1 VSWWESSVASLG
13 ENNYASIEAMNRER
27 DEKFMRAAL
36 NEAKKALGQTS
47 PNPAVGAVLVI
58 DNRIVAEGH
67 HRGAGRDH
75 AEVECLRNF
84 GARVPAR
91 ATLYVTLE
99 PCSTRGRTGPCTDAI
114 LQAGVRNV
122 VVGAID
128 VNPRHSG
135 NGIVQLRNAGVSVRE
150 GVLADDC
157 AQINEAF
164 NKWIVTGHPF
174 VIAKCGMSLD
184 GRLTRPA
191 GESRWIT
198 GGSARRHAHQLRA
211 EVDAILVGAETVRA
225 DNPRLTVRG
234 VRGAR
239 QPWRVV
245 LSRLG
250 KLPRR
255 THLFSDRLSSRTLVY
270 QRESLATVL
279 KSLGERGVTSVLI
292 EGGGDVL
299 GQALDAHLID
309 KVQLYLG
316 PILTGG
322 PIIAFPGRGAQ
333 NAANALRLR
342 RVSYEQIGQNVCITA
357 YPEIFRPE

>member
-1 VSWWESSVASLG
+1 MKS
-13 ENNYASIEAMNRER
+13 ER

-36 NEAKKALGQTS
+36 NEARKALGQTS

-58 DNRIVAEGH
+58 GNRIVAKGH
-67 HRGAGRDH
+67 HRQAGRDH

-84 GARVPAR
+84 AAPVPAR

-99 PCSTRGRTGPCTDAI
+99 PCSTEGRTAPCTDAI

-128 VNPRHSG
+128 VNPRHAGKS
-135 NGIVQLRNAGVSVRE
+135 IVQLRNAGVRE
-150 GVLADDC
+150 RDGVLPVGC

-164 NKWIVTGHPF
+164 NKWIVTGRPF

-191 GESRWIT
+191 GESRWMR
-198 GGSARRHAHQLRA
+198 GGSRPRHAHQLRA
-211 EVDAILVGAETVRA
+211 GVDAILVGAETGRA

-245 LSRLG
+245 LSRSG
-250 KLPRR
+250 KLPQRAR
-255 THLFSDRLSSRTLVY
+255 LFSDR
-270 QRESLATVL
+270 
-279 KSLGERGVTSVLI
+279 
-292 EGGGDVL
+292 
-299 GQALDAHLID
+299 
-309 KVQLYLG
+309 
-316 PILTGG
+316 
-322 PIIAFPGRGAQ
+322 
-333 NAANALRLR
+333 
-342 RVSYEQIGQNVCITA
+342 
-357 YPEIFRPE
+357 

>member
-1 VSWWESSVASLG
+1 
-13 ENNYASIEAMNRER
+13 
-27 DEKFMRAAL
+27 MRAAL

-47 PNPAVGAVLVI
+47 PNPAVGAVLVVG
-58 DNRIVAEGH
+58 NRIVAKGH
-67 HRGAGRDH
+67 HRGAGHDH

-84 GARVPAR
+84 AAPMPRN

-99 PCSTRGRTGPCTDAI
+99 PCSTKGRTAACTDAI
-114 LQAGVRNV
+114 LEVGVRNV

-150 GVLADDC
+150 EVLADDC

-164 NKWIVTGHPF
+164 NKWIVTQRPF

-184 GRLTRPA
+184 GRLTRPV
-191 GESRWIT
+191 GESHWIT
-198 GGSARRHAHQLRA
+198 GNSARRHAHQLRA
-211 EVDAILVGAETVRA
+211 GVDAILVGAETVRA

-234 VRGAR
+234 VHAQ

-245 LSRLG
+245 LTRSR
-250 KLPRR
+250 KLPRHA
-255 THLFSDRLSSRTLVY
+255 HLFSDQFSSRTLVY
-270 QRESLATVL
+270 RRKSLAAVL
-279 KSLGERGVTSVLI
+279 KTLGKQDITSVLI

-299 GQALDAHLID
+299 GQVLDAHLID

-322 PIIAFPGRGAQ
+322 PVIAFPGKGTES
-333 NAANALRLR
+333 AANALRLR
-342 RVSYEQIGQNVCITA
+342 RVSYRQIGQSVCITG
-357 YPEIFRPE
+357 YPEISRPG

>member
-1 VSWWESSVASLG
+1 
-13 ENNYASIEAMNRER
+13 MNRAR

-47 PNPAVGAVLVI
+47 PNPAVGAVLVVG
-58 DNRIVAEGH
+58 NRIVSRGH
-67 HRGAGRDH
+67 HRGVGCDH

-84 GARVPAR
+84 GAPLPAR

-99 PCSTRGRTGPCTDAI
+99 PCSTEGRTAPCTVAV
-114 LQAGVRNV
+114 LEAGVRNV
-122 VVGAID
+122 VVGATD

-135 NGIVQLRNAGVSVRE
+135 KGIIQLRNAGVRIRE
-150 GVLADDC
+150 GILADDC

-164 NKWIVTGHPF
+164 NKWIVSGRPF

-198 GGSARRHAHQLRA
+198 DIRGRRHSHQLRGR
-211 EVDAILVGAETVRA
+211 VDAILVGAETVRV

-234 VRGAR
+234 VRGVR

-245 LSRLG
+245 LTRSG
-250 KLPRR
+250 TLPRR
-255 THLFSDRLSSRTLVY
+255 AQLFSDRFSSRTLIY
-270 QRESLATVL
+270 RGQSLAAVF
-279 KSLGERGVTSVLI
+279 KNLGKRGVTSVLI
-292 EGGGDVL
+292 EGGGEVL
-299 GQALDAHLID
+299 GQALDARLID

-322 PIIAFPGRGAQ
+322 SVIAFPGRGAES
-333 NAANALRLR
+333 AANALRLR
-342 RVSYEQIGQNVCITA
+342 RVSYEQVGQSICITA
-357 YPEIFRPE
+357 YPEAHPSE